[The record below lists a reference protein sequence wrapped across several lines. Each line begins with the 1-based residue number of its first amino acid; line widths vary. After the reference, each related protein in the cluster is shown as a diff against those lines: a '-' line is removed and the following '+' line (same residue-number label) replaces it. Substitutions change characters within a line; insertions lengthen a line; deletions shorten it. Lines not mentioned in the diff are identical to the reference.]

1 MCIGMNNAE
10 ITPSKLLQRVNDL
23 KRVGFNVSIK
33 VSKEGVLSLK
43 IEKKKSETE
52 RPRNREMSF
61 F

>member
-43 IEKKKSETE
+43 IEKKKSEDINSDTLE
-52 RPRNREMSF
+52 K
-61 F
+61 